1 MQWKTLIEFLIFIL
15 KDDSTCYWSLINIY
29 DDILSSKTR
38 GDLFDN
44 IRNNKYVMN
53 DLKNVLKEKIILNI
67 LSQGNLIDKQKLEK
81 NIDKYLLI
89 LFEENNLYEE
99 ILNEMT
105 YNKMSGETRLF
116 YLKDEYL
123 KYLDYNYFVNLKN
136 MSATQ
141 KYILNFKKD
150 VVKSYNYYYYNQ
162 SELTFEF
169 FEKVYEKVLL
179 SKDNL
184 DLIIRIVETL
194 INNERIMLYLDKKSI
209 RNTLLPTILNYLLML
224 SVINTKFFIEFKLE
238 NKDKINR

>member
-1 MQWKTLIEFLIFIL
+1 M
-15 KDDSTCYWSLINIY
+15 D
-29 DDILSSKTR
+29 
-38 GDLFDN
+38 
-44 IRNNKYVMN
+44 
-53 DLKNVLKEKIILNI
+53 DLKNILQEQIIINI
-67 LSQGNLIDKQKLEK
+67 LSQDNLIDKQKLEK
-81 NIDKYLLI
+81 NIDEFLFI

-150 VVKSYNYYYYNQ
+150 VVKSFNYYYYNQ

-194 INNERIMLYLDKKSI
+194 INNERIMIYLDKKSI

-224 SVINTKFFIEFKLE
+224 SVINTKSFIEFKLE